1 MIKGFRDLNPKTLKK
16 KQAKCLTICFG
27 GLLGSGMASAEEKAR
42 VMAGSAK
49 GDPGGGHVSKGP
61 TP

>member
-1 MIKGFRDLNPKTLKK
+1 M
-16 KQAKCLTICFG
+16 KQGEGLTICFG
-27 GLLGSGMASAEEKAR
+27 GLLGNVMASSEKKAR
-42 VMAGSAK
+42 GMAGSAK